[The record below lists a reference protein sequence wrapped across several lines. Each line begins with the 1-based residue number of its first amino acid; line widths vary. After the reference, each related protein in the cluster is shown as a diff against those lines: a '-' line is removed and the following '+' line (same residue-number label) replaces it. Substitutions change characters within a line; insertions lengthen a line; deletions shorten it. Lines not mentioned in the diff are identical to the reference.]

1 MPFEKFTETGSGR
14 GGNVQSKISLR
25 KSGSVGVNN
34 AALEEF
40 FDEDDEAVVMYF
52 DEEENQVG
60 MKPTDDT
67 DEEGAYTL
75 SRSDSGGSVTPTAFL
90 RKHDLIPDQTT
101 QYAPETYKQN
111 QNTELVTID
120 LDDPIGYYGSP
131 EDEDGEDDD

>member
-1 MPFEKFTETGSGR
+1 MQP
-14 GGNVQSKISLR
+14 KISLR
-25 KSGSVGVNN
+25 RSGSIGVNN

-40 FDEDDEAVVMYF
+40 FEDDHEAVVMYF
-52 DEEENQVG
+52 DEDENRVG
-60 MKPTDDT
+60 MKATDDKS
-67 DEEGAYTL
+67 EEGTYTL

-131 EDEDGEDDD
+131 EDEDNEDD